1 MRNAKAAVWARMR
14 FFVLIPTHRRPS
26 PQRRRDRRTPHA
38 RYFESSSLLTIML
51 SRDSMELGM
60 HGTMPHCKL
69 RPPESPIDHN
79 KREESLAVADSSN
92 MSITSKPIPI
102 PQQQREDNHSHSNDN
117 NELSSR
123 EAVEIYDAATWRMF
137 ELITSARLRAATANS
152 YYLVDDRHTTAYTDD
167 HHGAAVAAVGKSSQQ
182 QHPEGTRDR
191 VYSLPEPPSS
201 SSAPPSHRRSSLME
215 EMFPMDS
222 L

>member
-1 MRNAKAAVWARMR
+1 
-14 FFVLIPTHRRPS
+14 
-26 PQRRRDRRTPHA
+26 
-38 RYFESSSLLTIML
+38 
-51 SRDSMELGM
+51 M

-69 RPPESPIDHN
+69 RPPESPIVVHN
-79 KREESLAVADSSN
+79 KREESLAVAD

-123 EAVEIYDAATWRMF
+123 EIYDAATWRMF
-137 ELITSARLRAATANS
+137 ELITSARLRAATANNF
-152 YYLVDDRHTTAYTDD
+152 YLVDDRHTTAYTDD